1 MVKIH
6 FLQKVL
12 KNGLVSEKISL
23 FFSIL
28 GGEGVYFLCT
38 KNVRLEID
46 IKSIFDLGG
55 YFTFVGGGDETKIS
69 GTNFQI
75 FVKAGFCSKSLY
87 L

>member
-1 MVKIH
+1 MKIH
-6 FLQKVL
+6 FLQVL
-12 KNGLVSEKISL
+12 KKLSSFEKITL
-23 FFSIL
+23 FFSIV

>member
-1 MVKIH
+1 M
-6 FLQKVL
+6 
-12 KNGLVSEKISL
+12 
-23 FFSIL
+23 
-28 GGEGVYFLCT
+28 YFLCT